1 MSGELLTVKE
11 VSEYLSLHEKKIYA
25 LAKAHKIPCSKVTG
39 KWLFPK
45 KLIDNWIISD
55 ARENVGRS
63 QTVKKPSANIIFQGS
78 NDLLIEVLGT
88 FFRRMLPGGCLSIS
102 NVGSIGGLI
111 SLRNGICHL
120 TGVHL
125 FDPDN
130 RSDELESLLEGMD
143 VVFVRL
149 ARRKQGLMV
158 APDNP
163 KQIKNLSDLAKPGIR
178 YVNRQVG
185 SGTRILFDR
194 KLEEENINGSMIEGY
209 ENEVF
214 THFEVAMEVFSGHAD
229 AGMGVYSA
237 AHTFKLDFI
246 PVTDESYNFVIPKS
260 TFFDREIQTL
270 LKIVRSEEFK
280 EKAKQLGGYDLTES
294 GEIISL

>member
-25 LAKAHKIPCSKVTG
+25 LAKAHKIPCTKVTG

-45 KLIDNWIISD
+45 KLIDEWIIST
-55 ARENVGRS
+55 ARENIGRS
-63 QTVKKPSANIIFQGS
+63 QTAKKPSANIIFHGS
-78 NDLLIEVLGT
+78 NDLLIEVLGS
-88 FFRRMLPGGCLSIS
+88 FFRRTQPGCSLSIS
-102 NVGSIGGLI
+102 NVGSIGGLV

-120 TGVHL
+120 TGIHL

-130 RSDELESLLEGMD
+130 RSDELERLLEEMD

-158 APDNP
+158 APGNP
-163 KQIKNLSDLAKPGIR
+163 EKIENLADLTKPGIR
-178 YVNRQVG
+178 YVNRQAG

-194 KLEEENINGSMIEGY
+194 KLEEENLNGSMVEGY

-214 THFEVAMEVFSGHAD
+214 THFEVAMEVFSGHAN
-229 AGMGVYSA
+229 AGMGIYSA

-246 PVTDESYNFVIPKS
+246 PVADESYNFVIPKS
-260 TFFDREIQTL
+260 TFFDREIQSL
-270 LKIVRSEEFK
+270 LKIVRSEEFR